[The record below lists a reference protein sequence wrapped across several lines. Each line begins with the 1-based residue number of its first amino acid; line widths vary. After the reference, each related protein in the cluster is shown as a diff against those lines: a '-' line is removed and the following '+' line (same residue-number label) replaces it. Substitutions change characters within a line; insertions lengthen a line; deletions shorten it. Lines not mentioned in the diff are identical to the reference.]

1 MKSKNIVYIAK
12 SIDGYIAGVNGELEW
27 LNSIPNPE
35 NNDMGLVS
43 LIKEIDAIV
52 MGRTTF
58 ETVCNFGGEWPYSK
72 QLFVLSNS
80 LSQIPDQFKDKATL
94 LKGSLQDILTI
105 IHEKGYHALYI
116 DGGKT
121 VQNFLKEDLID
132 TLIISTLP
140 IVLGNG
146 IPLFDTIPNS
156 LNFNH
161 LKTEVFLNQIVQSH
175 YERTK

>member
-35 NNDMGLVS
+35 NNDMGFVS

-80 LSQIPDQFKDKATL
+80 LSQIPEQFKDKATL

-105 IHEKGYHALYI
+105 IHEKGYHVLYI

-146 IPLFDTIPNS
+146 IPLFGTIPNS